1 MASEISISTRLYA
14 KKSYLVIDHNPGT
27 FAVTLSGST
36 SAGGIVSIPT
46 TAGGTALSL
55 DGITTATMGYA
66 FFRNISATYSVQIGV
81 RDASSNFLAFA
92 KLQPGEVGLIR
103 MNQTNPPYA
112 IAITSPVDLQY
123 TILAD

>member
-14 KKSYLVIDHNPGT
+14 KKSYLVVDHNPGT

-66 FFRNISATYSVQIGV
+66 FFRNIDATNYIEIGV
-81 RDASSNFLAFA
+81 QVGGTFYALV
-92 KLQPGEVGLIR
+92 KLKAGEVALLR

-112 IAITSPVDLQY
+112 LANTATVVLQF
-123 TILAD
+123 TILAN

>member
-1 MASEISISTRLYA
+1 MASEISVTTRLYA
-14 KKSYLVIDHNPGT
+14 KKSFLVVDNNVGT
-27 FAVTLSGST
+27 INADLSGST
-36 SAGGIVSIPT
+36 SAAGIVSIPT

-66 FFRNISATYSVQIGV
+66 FFRNIDATNYIEIGV
-81 RDASSNFLAFA
+81 QVGGTFYALV
-92 KLQPGEVGLIR
+92 KLKAGEVGLFR

-112 IAITSPVDLQY
+112 LANTATVVLQF

>member
-1 MASEISISTRLYA
+1 MANEISISTRLLA
-14 KKSYLVIDHNPGT
+14 KKSFLNVDHNVGT
-27 FAVTLSGST
+27 VTADLSGST
-36 SAGGIVSIPT
+36 SAAGIVSIPT

-66 FFRNISATYSVQIGV
+66 FFRNIDATNYIEIGV
-81 RDASSNFLAFA
+81 QVGGTFYALV
-92 KLQPGEVGLIR
+92 KLKAGEVALLR

-112 IAITSPVDLQY
+112 LANTAAVVLQF

>member
-1 MASEISISTRLYA
+1 VASEISISTRLYA
-14 KKSYLVIDHNPGT
+14 KKSYLVVDHNPGT

-66 FFRNISATYSVQIGV
+66 YFRNLSATYSVQIGV
-81 RDASSNFLAFA
+81 QISTVFYAFA
-92 KLQPGEVGLIR
+92 SLKPGEVGLIR
-103 MNQTNPPYA
+103 MNQTNPPFA
-112 IAITSPVDLQY
+112 IAITSAVDLQY

>member
-1 MASEISISTRLYA
+1 MASEISVTTRLYA
-14 KKSYLVIDHNPGT
+14 KKSFLVVDNNVGT
-27 FAVTLSGST
+27 INADLSGST
-36 SAGGIVSIPT
+36 SASGIVSIPT

-66 FFRNISATYSVQIGV
+66 FFRNIDATNYVEIGVQISTV
-81 RDASSNFLAFA
+81 FYAFA
-92 KLQPGEVGLIR
+92 KLKAGEVAIVR

-112 IAITSPVDLQY
+112 LANTAAVVLQF

>member
-1 MASEISISTRLYA
+1 MANEISISTRLYA
-14 KKSYLVIDHNPGT
+14 KKSFLNVDHNVGT
-27 FAVTLSGST
+27 VTADLSGST
-36 SAGGIVSIPT
+36 SAAGIVSIPT

-66 FFRNISATYSVQIGV
+66 FFRNIDATNYIEIGV
-81 RDASSNFLAFA
+81 QVGGTFYALV
-92 KLQPGEVGLIR
+92 KLKAGEVGLFR

-112 IAITSPVDLQY
+112 LANTATVVLQF

>member
-1 MASEISISTRLYA
+1 VASEISISTRLYA
-14 KKSYLVIDHNPGT
+14 KKTYLVVDHNPGT
-27 FAVTLSGST
+27 FAVTLSSST

-66 FFRNISATYSVQIGV
+66 YFRNLSATYSVQIGV
-81 RDASSNFLAFA
+81 QISTVFYAFA
-92 KLQPGEVGLIR
+92 SLKPGEVGLIR
-103 MNQTNPPYA
+103 MNQTNPPFA
-112 IAITSPVDLQY
+112 IAITSAVDLQY

>member
-1 MASEISISTRLYA
+1 MANEISISTRLLA
-14 KKSYLVIDHNPGT
+14 KKSFLNVDHNVGT
-27 FAVTLSGST
+27 VTADLSGST
-36 SAGGIVSIPT
+36 SAAGIVSIPT

-66 FFRNISATYSVQIGV
+66 FFRNIDATNYIEIGV
-81 RDASSNFLAFA
+81 QVGGTFYALV
-92 KLQPGEVGLIR
+92 KLKAGEVALLR

-112 IAITSPVDLQY
+112 LANTATVVLQF

>member
-1 MASEISISTRLYA
+1 MASEISVTTRLYA
-14 KKSYLVIDHNPGT
+14 KKSFLLVDNNVGT
-27 FAVTLSGST
+27 VNADLSGST
-36 SAGGIVSIPT
+36 SASGIVSIPT

-66 FFRNISATYSVQIGV
+66 FFRNIDATNFVQIGV
-81 RDASSNFLAFA
+81 RDGSSNFLAFA
-92 KLQPGEVGLIR
+92 KLKAGEVAVVR

-112 IAITSPVDLQY
+112 LANAAAVVLQY

>member
-1 MASEISISTRLYA
+1 MANEISISTRLFA
-14 KKSYLVIDHNPGT
+14 RKSFFNVDHNVGT
-27 FAVTLSGST
+27 VTADLSGST
-36 SAGGIVSIPT
+36 SAAGIVSIPT
-46 TAGGTALSL
+46 SAGGTALSL

-66 FFRNISATYSVQIGV
+66 FFRNIDATNFVQIGV

-92 KLQPGEVGLIR
+92 KLKAGEVAIVR

-112 IAITSPVDLQY
+112 LANTAAVVLQF

>member
-14 KKSYLVIDHNPGT
+14 KKSYLVVDHNPGT

-66 FFRNISATYSVQIGV
+66 FFRNVSSIYSVQLGV
-81 RDASSNFLAFA
+81 RDVSSNFLAFA
-92 KLQPGEVGLIR
+92 TLKPGEVGLIR
-103 MNQTNPPYA
+103 LNQTNPPYA
-112 IAITSPVDLQY
+112 IAITGAADLQY

>member
-1 MASEISISTRLYA
+1 MANEISISTRLLA
-14 KKSYLVIDHNPGT
+14 KKSFLNVDHNVGT
-27 FAVTLSGST
+27 VTADLSGST
-36 SAGGIVSIPT
+36 SAAGIVSIPT

-66 FFRNISATYSVQIGV
+66 FFRNIDATNYIEIGV
-81 RDASSNFLAFA
+81 QVGGTFYALV
-92 KLQPGEVGLIR
+92 KLKAGEVALLR

-112 IAITSPVDLQY
+112 RSNGTAANLQY

>member
-1 MASEISISTRLYA
+1 MANEISISTRLYA
-14 KKSYLVIDHNPGT
+14 KKSFLNVDHNVGT
-27 FAVTLSGST
+27 VTADLSGST
-36 SAGGIVSIPT
+36 SAAGIVSIPT

-66 FFRNISATYSVQIGV
+66 FFRNIDATNYIEIGV
-81 RDASSNFLAFA
+81 QVGGTFYALV
-92 KLQPGEVGLIR
+92 KLKAGEVALLR

-112 IAITSPVDLQY
+112 LANTAAVVLQF